1 MYKVVSIGEGEI
13 DRFLKVGDEQGNEY
27 EIFDYSASTVMDLSK
42 AFELEVEN
50 SYHMELM
57 LFGDVVNKDDNKKY
71 GKKIKFKI
79 SGRQII
85 GETEFFR
92 VVTNIGVFLIVVD
105 ERSLEINESDS
116 SEGYF
121 RYSRIDL
128 VKLDDK
134 IHPEF

>member
-13 DRFLKVGDEQGNEY
+13 DRFLRVSDEHGNEF

-42 AFELEVEN
+42 AFKLEVEK
-50 SYHMELM
+50 SYYMNLM
-57 LFGDVVNKDDNKKY
+57 LFGEVVNKDDSKQY

-79 SGRQII
+79 SGRLTI
-85 GETEFFR
+85 GKTDFFS
-92 VVTNIGVFLIVVD
+92 VVTNIGAFLIMVD
-105 ERSLEINESDS
+105 ERSLEINQSDS
-116 SEGYF
+116 FEGYF

-134 IHPEF
+134 VHPEF